1 MRFLLLSLLLLSAA
15 AFGGTK
21 VTPNVGSNMSILN
34 SNNTGYLSGTNYWK
48 QGDTVTSYMER
59 LGRHTPIG
67 VTPSR
72 GVPTSRIASAAKEL
86 IRFSPTSVAA
96 SLGLMAIVEAAGWAI
111 DEVTGQLTVPSLDYA
126 PVDSGSYYWV
136 PSNATGLKFSNVQ
149 MACDNV
155 GQRFNS
161 NGTWLFVS
169 SSYTLNSSQVSAHC
183 AGNFIVKSN
192 GTAVSDYGIGRVDR
206 LGTQCVSPYVY
217 DASLASCVVFAP
229 VPVQLSDIDGLHI
242 DGDSSFYDGLMRD
255 ACNLSASP
263 ARCFDDLVEQRMLE
277 GPATVEGPKTTS
289 TSTQT
294 NADGS
299 TTTVQ
304 KETQTD
310 FDIAYGDDHFIYT
323 PRTTTETKVD
333 GQTTETTTEQ
343 ETADPDSEQKPEEE
357 AVSEIAGMQCEAA
370 VSCSGDAIQCAIAK
384 TQKDTKCILHD
395 AFDYPSQKTDVE
407 TAFQGE
413 AFEMETEE
421 IDIPSFIGQG
431 ARFLPSTC
439 PAPIPL
445 ALSGKTLQLETQPFC
460 TFANDLS
467 YLIVAFA
474 TLAAALYIGR
484 AFGGE

>member
-21 VTPNVGSNMSILN
+21 VTPTVGSNMSILN

-48 QGDTVTSYMER
+48 KGDNVTAYIER
-59 LGRHTPIG
+59 LGRHTPVG
-67 VTPSR
+67 VTPTRS
-72 GVPTSRIASAAKEL
+72 VPLSRIVSSAKSLMRLSPSAIASSLAFGSILDAAD
-86 IRFSPTSVAA
+86 
-96 SLGLMAIVEAAGWAI
+96 WAI
-111 DEVTGQLTVPSLDYA
+111 DELTGQIVSTRYSELPPSTSYYRWKISRGGYNNYKSSPLSVCQDMINVINDNTYEVWFTGLEKESETQYRCRYSYYRYSSPNAIGTGSDLAYRQGTGCPENAVYDQETAACSSVISLPVTPAEIDDLPVTGDA
-126 PVDSGSYYWV
+126 P
-136 PSNATGLKFSNVQ
+136 
-149 MACDNV
+149 
-155 GQRFNS
+155 
-161 NGTWLFVS
+161 
-169 SSYTLNSSQVSAHC
+169 
-183 AGNFIVKSN
+183 
-192 GTAVSDYGIGRVDR
+192 
-206 LGTQCVSPYVY
+206 
-217 DASLASCVVFAP
+217 
-229 VPVQLSDIDGLHI
+229 
-242 DGDSSFYDGLMRD
+242 FYDQLMRD
-255 ACNLSASP
+255 ACNLSSSP
-263 ARCFDDLVEQRMLE
+263 SRCFEELSDQHKLE

-299 TTTVQ
+299 TSSVEKQ
-304 KETQTD
+304 TQTD
-310 FDIAYGDDHFIYT
+310 FDIAYGDDHFVYS
-323 PRTTTETKVD
+323 PKTTTETKVN
-333 GQTTETTTEQ
+333 GQVTETTTEQ
-343 ETADPDSEQKPEEE
+343 ETADPDSEQKPEEKP
-357 AVSEIAGMQCEAA
+357 VSEIAGLQCEAA

-384 TQKDTKCILHD
+384 TQKDTKCILQD

-413 AFEMETEE
+413 AFVMDTEE

>member
-21 VTPNVGSNMSILN
+21 VTPTVGSNMSILN

-72 GVPTSRIASAAKEL
+72 SVPTSRIATAAKNL
-86 IRFSPTSVAA
+86 IRLSPSAVV
-96 SLGLMAIVEAAGWAI
+96 SSIGLMTVVEAAGWVI
-111 DEVTGQLTVPSLDYA
+111 DQLSGQITVNRDIVV
-126 PVDSGSYYWV
+126 VDSALHLFQDQGSFY
-136 PSNATGLKFSNVQ
+136 PSATTACSASISSQGYSYNHHKMIQSGNAASCYGKLPDGRIVHLSSVSK
-149 MACDNV
+149 V
-155 GQRFNS
+155 GS
-161 NGTWLFVS
+161 CLPG
-169 SSYTLNSSQVSAHC
+169 SSYVISSGHC
-183 AGNFIVKSN
+183 VTSEA
-192 GTAVSDYGIGRVDR
+192 
-206 LGTQCVSPYVY
+206 SPVTE
-217 DASLASCVVFAP
+217 
-229 VPVQLSDIDGLHI
+229 SDIDSLPI
-242 DGDSSFYDGLMRD
+242 AGDAPFYDGLMRD
-255 ACNLSASP
+255 ACNLSSSP
-263 ARCFDDLVEQRMLE
+263 ARCFDSLADQHKLE
-277 GPATVEGPKTTS
+277 GPATVQGPKTTT

-299 TTTVQ
+299 TTTVE

-310 FDIAYGDDHFIYT
+310 FDIAYGDDDFVYT

-343 ETADPDSEQKPEEE
+343 EDTDADAEQKPEEE
-357 AVSEIAGMQCEAA
+357 AVSEIAGLQCEAA

-384 TQKDTKCILHD
+384 TQKDTKCILQD
-395 AFDYPSQKTDVE
+395 AFDYSSQKSDVE
-407 TAFQGE
+407 TVFQGE
-413 AFEMETEE
+413 AFVMDTEE